1 MSEKLDIL
9 ERLDDA
15 EMCTDAIDDAIAE
28 IKRLRGDRALL
39 DKALADLEKA
49 TNDNERLRGLLANAI
64 AAARG
69 KYTAYEL
76 EILLGKES
84 ETCGWKEQD
93 GFCTSGTW
101 STDCGEDFIFE
112 TGTPKENGLIFC
124 PYCGRPLVEVNDL
137 DETEQE
143 GEE

>member
-1 MSEKLDIL
+1 MCRKTLLEVTQAIEL
-9 ERLDDA
+9 ER
-15 EMCTDAIDDAIAE
+15 ERQM
-28 IKRLRGDRALL
+28 L

-49 TNDNERLRGLLANAI
+49 TNELEAKSAENEKLRGHLANAI

-69 KYTAYEL
+69 KYTAHEI
-76 EILLGKES
+76 EILMGKEA

-101 STDCGEDFIFE
+101 NTDCGEDFIFE

-137 DETEQE
+137 DETERE